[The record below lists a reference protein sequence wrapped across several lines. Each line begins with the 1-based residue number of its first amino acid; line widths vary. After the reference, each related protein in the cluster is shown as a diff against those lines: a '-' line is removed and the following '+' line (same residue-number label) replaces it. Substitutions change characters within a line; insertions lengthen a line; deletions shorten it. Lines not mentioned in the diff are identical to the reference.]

1 MRRWQE
7 IFTGNDRQLIES
19 AGMAKR
25 QPFGHNPALLII
37 DVTMEFIGSKS
48 LPVLESAKEYRTSCG
63 ENGWKALPSI
73 QKLLHICRNLGF
85 PVIYT
90 AADYSAK
97 RYTNGAVKVEK
108 PRVKF
113 NPRANAIAEIIKPL
127 ESELVIPKTRASG
140 FFGTPLDSCL
150 RSMGIDCLLVAGCT
164 TSGCVRATVVDGFS
178 LGYRCFVVEECVF
191 DRFELS
197 HLVNLFD
204 LNAKYADVITLE
216 EAVNYT
222 GAFKTTA

>member
-73 QKLLHICRNLGF
+73 QKLLHICRDKGF

-90 AADYSAK
+90 MADYSAR
-97 RYTNGAVKVEK
+97 RYSYGAVKMEPPK
-108 PRVKF
+108 NKF
-113 NPRANAIAEIIKPL
+113 NHLANEIAGPIKPL
-127 ESELVIPKTRASG
+127 DSELVIPKARASG

-150 RSMGIDCLLVAGCT
+150 RSKGVDCLLVAGCT

-178 LGYRCFVVEECVF
+178 LGYCCFVVEECVF

-216 EAVNYT
+216 DVVNYT
-222 GAFKTTA
+222 GII

>member
-1 MRRWQE
+1 VRRWE
-7 IFTGNDRQLIES
+7 EVFTGNDRLLVKS
-19 AGMAKR
+19 AGMTKK
-25 QPFGHNPALLII
+25 QPWGKKPALLII
-37 DVTMEFIGSKS
+37 DVTLEFIGSKS
-48 LPVLESAKEYRTSCG
+48 LPVLESVKEYRTSCG

-73 QKLLHICRNLGF
+73 QKLLNLCRKRGF

-90 AADYSAK
+90 VADYSA
-97 RYTNGAVKVEK
+97 RRSSHGAVKIEPPK
-108 PRVKF
+108 AQF
-113 NPRANAIAEIIKPL
+113 DHLANEIAGLIKPL
-127 ESELVIPKTRASG
+127 DSELVIPKTRASG

-150 RSMGIDCLLVAGCT
+150 RSEGVDCLLVTGCT

-197 HLVNLFD
+197 HMVNLFD

-222 GAFKTTA
+222 GVIK

>member
-1 MRRWQE
+1 MSLW
-7 IFTGNDRQLIES
+7 S
-19 AGMAKR
+19 S
-25 QPFGHNPALLII
+25 PAPNLCLFWNRLRNI
-37 DVTMEFIGSKS
+37 
-48 LPVLESAKEYRTSCG
+48 PTSCG
-63 ENGWKALPSI
+63 ENAWKALPSI
-73 QKLLHICRNLGF
+73 KKLLDICRKAGF

-97 RYTNGAVKVEK
+97 RFTNGAVKVEK
-108 PRVKF
+108 PRVQF
-113 NPRANAIAEIIKPL
+113 NLQANAIAEIIKPL

-204 LNAKYADVITLE
+204 LNAKYADVLTLD

-222 GAFKTTA
+222 GTFETT

>member
-1 MRRWQE
+1 MRRWE
-7 IFTGNDRQLIES
+7 EVFTGKDRQLLAS
-19 AGMAKR
+19 AGMAKK
-25 QPFGHNPALLII
+25 QPFGRKPALLII
-37 DVTMEFIGSKS
+37 DVTMEFIGSKP
-48 LPVLESAKEYRTSCG
+48 LPVLESANEYRTSCG

-73 QKLLHICRNLGF
+73 HKLLNIVRNRDF
-85 PVIYT
+85 PVVYT
-90 AADYSAK
+90 IADYAAR
-97 RYTNGAVKVEK
+97 RYSYGAVKMEQPK
-108 PRVKF
+108 TEI
-113 NPRANAIAEIIKPL
+113 NYQANEIPNLIKPL
-127 ESELVIPKTRASG
+127 VSELVIAKTRASG

-150 RSMGIDCLLVAGCT
+150 RSMGVDWLLVAGCT

-216 EAVNYT
+216 EAENYISV
-222 GAFKTTA
+222 FK